1 MGILDIVG
9 IYPVRKDKMMSE
21 KDKNDRAFLKEIL
34 YRLDNYQMKLFYGIL
49 VHCWASQKV
58 FISTQNFRNLWCEL
72 NYVCAEI
79 DDSFPEPYDDFELLK
94 SFCQA
99 HPYYFIDILSPEIII
114 NLFCEH
120 LDDRIDILV
129 RIAKK
134 LNIEGLRAAYE
145 YTNAV
150 LGLTDN
156 IEESIAQAEEHV
168 KMFS

>member
-1 MGILDIVG
+1 
-9 IYPVRKDKMMSE
+9 MSDHN
-21 KDKNDRAFLKEIL
+21 KKHMSGLKENL
-34 YRLDNYQMKLFYGIL
+34 YRLNKHQLKLFYGIL
-49 VHCWASQKV
+49 VHCWASKKA